1 MTRAFALRPPRPPVV
16 AAAALALVA
25 AGCGETRE
33 QASSTI
39 TSATPAPTTAPAA
52 PTPQPADLS
61 VTEREY
67 SLSPSRLRV
76 PKPGTFK
83 VAIRNTGAIPHALEV
98 EGPRGEV
105 RTGAIGPGQ
114 TAQLQL
120 ELRKP
125 GRYVWYCPIGDHRKR
140 GMRGAVVVG
149 G

>member
-1 MTRAFALRPPRPPVV
+1 VTRASARRPLRLAAV

-25 AGCGETRE
+25 AGCGESRE
-33 QASSTI
+33 QASST
-39 TSATPAPTTAPAA
+39 ATTAAPAPTTAPAT

-67 SLSPSRLRV
+67 SLSPSKLRV

-120 ELRKP
+120 GLRKP